1 MKSRASVT
9 YATLTFGVEASSE
22 EEAEEKAM
30 DEAYNTSFDEDTAD
44 YEIDSCSES
53 ELTDAS
59 LNLPTKNGRMSMERN
74 MNIIESWWR
83 HNGIWDR
90 EQASGILVE
99 NYDGETEIYLAS
111 TDDWWDSLSDKQKQ
125 DVYEDFFNET

>member
-1 MKSRASVT
+1 
-9 YATLTFGVEASSE
+9 
-22 EEAEEKAM
+22 
-30 DEAYNTSFDEDTAD
+30 
-44 YEIDSCSES
+44 
-53 ELTDAS
+53 
-59 LNLPTKNGRMSMERN
+59 MECN

-111 TDDWWDSLSDKQKQ
+111 TDDWWDNLSDKQKQ
-125 DVYEDFFNET
+125 DVYEDFFNEA